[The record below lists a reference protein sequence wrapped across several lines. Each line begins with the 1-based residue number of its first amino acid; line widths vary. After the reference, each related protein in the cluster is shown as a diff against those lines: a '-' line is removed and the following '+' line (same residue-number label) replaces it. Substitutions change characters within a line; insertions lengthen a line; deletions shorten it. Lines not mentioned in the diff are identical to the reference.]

1 MSRTGHRAY
10 RRNRAAIIKAGGT
23 CAICGRPVDTT
34 LKTPDPMSPSADH
47 IIAYANG
54 GNDSRN
60 NLRLVHL
67 GCNSSRGKRDHAPI
81 IKTSGSLR

>member
-1 MSRTGHRAY
+1 MGRTGHRRY
-10 RRNRAAIIKAGGT
+10 RRNRAAIVKAGGN

-34 LKTPDPMSPSADH
+34 LTWPDPKSPSADH
-47 IIAYANG
+47 ITAYNNG
-54 GNDSRN
+54 GHDGRS

-81 IKTSGSLR
+81 IKTSGALN